1 MDTTERNDAWRLT
14 LLYALTLTV
23 LVALYRAMPYYLF
36 DPYQGLPWNLVPVGA
51 LALFV
56 GSRLRGWWAV
66 LLPLLAMVV
75 SDLVL
80 IAPVSQIGYASFGWH
95 QPVVYACFVA
105 YVFIGQLVKE
115 GNLSP
120 LAIGG
125 VALLGGLQFYL
136 VTNFVQWLADP
147 QYTKDLAG
155 MLHCYTAAI
164 PFYRNT
170 LVGDLFFS
178 GLFFGLHA
186 ALLRVLVP
194 VKVRQPV

>member
-1 MDTTERNDAWRLT
+1 MDTTERNDVWRLT
-14 LLYALTLTV
+14 LVYTLALTV

-51 LALFV
+51 LALFA

-80 IAPVSQIGYASFGWH
+80 IAPVSQIGYSAFGWSRL
-95 QPVVYACFVA
+95 VVYACFAA
-105 YVFIGQLVKE
+105 YVYLGRLVKE
-115 GNLSP
+115 GEVSP
-120 LAIGG
+120 LAIGA
-125 VALLGGLQFYL
+125 VAVAGGLQFYL
-136 VTNFVQWLADP
+136 ITNFVQWLSDP

-155 MLHCYTAAI
+155 MLSCYTAAL

-178 GLFFGLHA
+178 GVFFGLHA
-186 ALLRVLVP
+186 ALLRMLVP